1 MRIAVI
7 GTGKIG
13 GTLGRAWARAGH
25 VVTFGSRHPADE
37 DVAGDSDATVAGIS
51 DALAAADVVLLAL
64 PGRSVGDLLVDHAAG
79 IAGKLVIDAT
89 NQVGAAVVNAC
100 EQIAAATRT
109 ARYVRAFNTLG
120 WENFADPLFDGV
132 PAATARPPG
141 LRCGAGAAVLG
152 RRSGGLPDEQCT
164 ADQLSDSSVTPTP
177 AAKKTSPRIT
187 SRTNPVRPST
197 SSSARSRSAT
207 ATTC

>member
-132 PAATARPPG
+132 PADLFFSAPA
-141 LRCGAGAAVLG
+141 
-152 RRSGGLPDEQCT
+152 
-164 ADQLSDSSVTPTP
+164 ADQATVEQLISDVRLRP
-177 AAKKTSPRIT
+177 AYLGEDKHDVVDGVLPLWLTL
-187 SRTNPVRPST
+187 VQ
-197 SSSARSRSAT
+197 ARGGNRRLAFRVLT
-207 ATTC
+207 D